1 MASAIIRMW
10 AYQAGSSGLN
20 LTPAGVRLDDRLL
33 IGAGDVMMR
42 EGLALLPAEGSLVR
56 MGAAFQVSTFCS

>member
-33 IGAGDVMMR
+33 IGAGDVMM
-42 EGLALLPAEGSLVR
+42 
-56 MGAAFQVSTFCS
+56 C